1 MRSTGALI
9 LGILVLIA
17 GGLSVFVV
25 TETEYAVKF
34 RLGEI
39 LRSDY
44 GPGLHWKLPLINN
57 VKKFDRRI
65 LLLDMP
71 VEQMNTREQK
81 YVDVDYYINWRIVD
95 VERYYTSTR
104 GGDERIARDRMAQ
117 IVRDRLRGRFAS
129 LTLQEVVA
137 ERRAELMS
145 NLTLT
150 ADERMAEFGIKVIDV
165 RIKRI
170 ELTERVTDSVFT
182 RMETQRTQ
190 FANELRSVGRE
201 RAEKIRADADR
212 QVRVILA
219 EAERDAE
226 RTRGAGDA
234 QATEIYAAAYR
245 QDDEFYAFMR
255 SLEAYSRTFD
265 GGRDRLVIDPT
276 LPFYDYLRSGAEKKK

>member
-1 MRSTGALI
+1 MRSTAAI
-9 LGILVLIA
+9 VLGILVLIFF
-17 GGLSVFVV
+17 GLSLFIVK
-25 TETEYAVKF
+25 ETEYAVKF

-39 LRSDY
+39 VRSDY
-44 GPGLHWKLPLINN
+44 GPGLHWKMPLINN

-81 YVDVDYYINWRIVD
+81 YVDVDYYINWHIVD
-95 VERYYTSTR
+95 VERYYTSTS
-104 GGDERIARDRMAQ
+104 GGDERIARDRLAQ
-117 IVRDRLRGRFAS
+117 IIRDRLRERFAS

-137 ERRAELMS
+137 ERRAELMT
-145 NLTLT
+145 NLTRT

-170 ELTERVTDSVFT
+170 ELTERVTDSVFS

-212 QVRVILA
+212 QVRILLA
-219 EAERDAE
+219 EADRDAE
-226 RTRGAGDA
+226 RIRGEGDA
-234 QATEIYAAAYR
+234 QAAEIYAAAYR
-245 QDDEFYAFMR
+245 QDEEFYSFTR

-265 GGRDRLVIDPT
+265 GSRDMLVIDPT
-276 LPFYDYLRSGAEKKK
+276 LPFYDHLRSAPEKRK